1 MSFKSIL
8 NKVKIRLD
16 GFFQL
21 ILKQRSYKSF
31 QRYENLTSIPG
42 IGSKNCSNF
51 YQAGY
56 KTPESILEASDE
68 ELLSIPGVGT
78 SFIKRLRAD

>member
-1 MSFKSIL
+1 MLFKSIF
-8 NKVKIRLD
+8 NKVKTRLD

-21 ILKQRSYKSF
+21 MLKQRPYKYF
-31 QRYENLTSIPG
+31 QRCESLTSIPG
-42 IGSKNCSNF
+42 IGLKNCSNF